1 MMDPAEE
8 SGNYAEAILLAIDQ
22 VVGGQQFELHPLLF
36 ALAAVQALYI
46 GEIEDP
52 ELRETLM
59 DEVRDTLASQV
70 EIEREE
76 GVAAECMGISVTVSR
91 VN

>member
-8 SGNYAEAILLAIDQ
+8 SGNYAEAILLAIDE

-46 GEIEDP
+46 GGVENPDVRAE
-52 ELRETLM
+52 LM
-59 DEVRDTLASQV
+59 DEVRDVLASQV
-70 EIEREE
+70 EMEREA
-76 GVAAECMGISVTVSR
+76 GVADCMGISVTVSR